1 MYRYVSYLEI
11 EKLRQFLQEISNNIK
26 IEQISIPEEKLKEA
40 DFIEPVQ
47 ETLERIKELSNE
59 MVKNRIFSQINRYL
73 NDLLTQ
79 NKVYSLD
86 GPISYISKRKLEDL
100 LINFSIDYENNR
112 YKNASFLKKY
122 GDELDVILQNLGAD
136 EFAKFI
142 RMLGELIDLGKEK
155 DYYSYEDVQS

>member
-59 MVKNRIFSQINRYL
+59 MIKNRIFSQINRYL

-122 GDELDVILQNLGAD
+122 GDELDLILQNLGAD
-136 EFAKFI
+136 
-142 RMLGELIDLGKEK
+142 
-155 DYYSYEDVQS
+155 